1 MFGRYHL
8 KNSLRKV
15 SLKKYTQFIDP
26 QLVEISI
33 GDHLFEVEL
42 CKNFEK
48 GLSQRSK
55 MGCEGMIFIFPEP
68 RDAQFHMKD
77 CKFPLDILF
86 CKDGGVKQISADC
99 QPCKSE
105 DCEKY
110 ICEDCDVVVELPAGT
125 CFKLGITT
133 GSSCQ
138 ILNH

>member
-1 MFGRYHL
+1 MFGKYHL
-8 KNSLRKV
+8 KKFLRKV

-42 CKNFEK
+42 CKDFEK
-48 GLSQRSK
+48 GLSQRAK
-55 MGCEGMIFIFPEP
+55 IGCEGMIFIFPEP

-99 QPCKSE
+99 QPCKSKE
-105 DCEKY
+105 CEKY
-110 ICEDCDVVVELPAGT
+110 TCEDCDVIIELPAGT

-138 ILNH
+138 ILSH

>member
-1 MFGRYHL
+1 MFGKYHL
-8 KNSLRKV
+8 KKFLRKV

-42 CKNFEK
+42 CKDFEK
-48 GLSQRSK
+48 GLSHRAK
-55 MGCEGMIFIFPEP
+55 IGCEGMIFIFPEP

-99 QPCKSE
+99 QPCKSKE
-105 DCEKY
+105 CEKY
-110 ICEDCDVVVELPAGT
+110 TCEDCDVIIELPAGT

-138 ILNH
+138 ILSH

>member
-1 MFGRYHL
+1 MFGKSHL
-8 KNSLRKV
+8 KKSPVKV
-15 SLKKYTQFIDP
+15 PLKKYTQFIDP

-42 CKNFEK
+42 CKDFEK

-55 MGCEGMIFIFPEP
+55 IGCEGMIFIFPEP
-68 RDAQFHMKD
+68 KDAQFHMKD

-86 CKDGGVKQISADC
+86 CKDGGIKQISADC
-99 QPCKSE
+99 PPCNSD

-133 GSSCQ
+133 GFSCQ
-138 ILNH
+138 IINH

>member
-1 MFGRYHL
+1 M
-8 KNSLRKV
+8 

-33 GDHLFEVEL
+33 GDHLFDVEL

-68 RDAQFHMKD
+68 RDAQFHMKA
-77 CKFPLDILF
+77 CKFPLDIIF

-99 QPCKSE
+99 HPCKSKN
-105 DCEKY
+105 CEKY
-110 ICEDCDVVVELPAGT
+110 TCEDCDAVVELPAGT

-138 ILNH
+138 ILNP